1 MKIRGQASFT
11 REFAKA
17 SKELRT
23 GKKQSSGLGGKKKP
37 TAKEKS
43 IQRRETGFLI
53 GVLKEAFRKKK

>member
-43 IQRRETGFLI
+43 IQRRE
-53 GVLKEAFRKKK
+53 